1 MNKALVAAALLQLT
15 QGARKV
21 KVRAHEASS
30 VQMMEGVPVHNY
42 DLRKVQMEV
51 QELGIQEES
60 GEFDWVLM
68 FKPKTSGRKLSAL
81 CKRGDCRGMGHGG
94 GVPFVTI
101 RSTQERMEKELEIN
115 REDLVFAEPDLP
127 VHTLPT
133 VDAPMSIMSADMWNL
148 NRIDLTASRYTGANT
163 HVYVMDTGV
172 RTTHRDFGGRAIPT
186 LDTIAGGGN
195 PVECNGDPT
204 CATDGHGHGTHVAG
218 TVGGN
223 TYGAATQAT
232 LHAMKVCCGAGTN
245 TLAGMDWLTQNA
257 IMPAVM
263 TMSLGS
269 YGTSR
274 SAEVA
279 VDALVDS
286 GVVVFVSAGNNDI
299 DSCRKTYAFIDSA
312 ITVGSSTS
320 TDARSS
326 WSNWGTCVDIFAP
339 GSAITSANSASDT
352 GSRTMSGTSM
362 ATPLAAGVGALML
375 EENPSWTPQKIRTI
389 MLHRSAKGVLTNLE
403 TGDVNLL
410 LQAA

>member
-1 MNKALVAAALLQLT
+1 MNKALVAAALFQLT
-15 QGARKV
+15 QGARQV

-30 VQMMEGVPVHNY
+30 TQTIEGVPVHNLE
-42 DLRKVQMEV
+42 LRKVQLQV

-60 GEFDWVLM
+60 GEFDWVMM
-68 FKPKTSGRKLSAL
+68 FKKKTSGKKLHDL
-81 CKRGDCRGMGHGG
+81 CKRHDCRGMGHGAR
-94 GVPFVTI
+94 VPFVTI
-101 RSTQERMEKELEIN
+101 RTTQEKMEKELEIN
-115 REDLVFAEPDLP
+115 RDDLDFVEPDLP

-133 VDAPMSIMSADMWNL
+133 VDGASVTSADMWNL
-148 NRIDLTASRYTGANT
+148 NRIDLSASRYTGANS

-172 RTTHRDFGGRAIPT
+172 RTTHVDFGGRAIPT

-218 TVGGN
+218 TVGG
-223 TYGAATQAT
+223 TTFGAATKAT

-245 TLAGMDWLTQNA
+245 TLAGMDWILLNA
-257 IMPAVM
+257 IQPAVM

-279 VDALVDS
+279 VDNLVNS

-299 DSCRKTYAFIDSA
+299 DACRKTYAFIDSA
-312 ITVGSSTS
+312 ITVGSTTS
-320 TDARSS
+320 TDERSS

-339 GSAITSANSASDT
+339 GSAITSADSASDT
-352 GSRTMSGTSM
+352 GARTMSGTSM
-362 ATPLAAGVGALML
+362 ATPLAAGVAALYLEENSRLTPQGLRSLML
-375 EENPSWTPQKIRTI
+375 ERTV
-389 MLHRSAKGVLTNLE
+389 KGVLSNLE

-410 LQAA
+410 LQAS